1 MIIVNIVLSNDIC
14 SLRVQS
20 RWITGDMGRTQK
32 GCLLKNDNGF
42 QKHHGGFLNI
52 PNVEKLCR

>member
-1 MIIVNIVLSNDIC
+1 
-14 SLRVQS
+14 
-20 RWITGDMGRTQK
+20 MGRTQK

-52 PNVEKLCR
+52 HTEKFRVYGIHQHINLSVRLFTL